1 MQISKR
7 YSDFKDF
14 LNEAVPYLEE
24 NAKLFLVPDQWVTEI
39 KSSASKYSETYDAY
53 SNKAKRT
60 AIVVGEMGEIYHAT
74 LELFRRL
81 QRFLKNGTVDLT
93 IKEKRILGVHIDK
106 KRRAVVPPLSYYP
119 TLELLQNEHLYAI
132 LQASAPTLPDFN
144 HNGLPK
150 DAKFIGL
157 EIAYTN
163 IGDPEPKQEDYRR
176 IKNQSSATFAVNFKE
191 ENVGKLAHIIAWY
204 ESPTGEESP
213 ISQPIS
219 LIVN

>member
-1 MQISKR
+1 MRTSKK

-14 LNEAVPYLEE
+14 LKEATPYLEKS
-24 NAKLFLVPDQWVTEI
+24 ADRLLVPSEWVTEI
-39 KSSASKYSETYDAY
+39 KSNATKYSETYDVY
-53 SNKAKRT
+53 SNKAT
-60 AIVVGEMGEIYHAT
+60 QTDIVVGEMSEIYHAT

-93 IKEKRILGVHIDK
+93 VEEKNILGVHIDK
-106 KRRAVVPPLSYYP
+106 KRRAIIPPLPYYP

-132 LQASAPTLPDFN
+132 FQASAPTLPDFN

-163 IGDPEPKQEDYRR
+163 IGDPAPKEKDYKR
-176 IKNQSSATFAVNFKE
+176 IKNQSAATFTVNFKE
-191 ENVGKLAHIIAWY
+191 ENIGKLGHLIAWY
-204 ESPTGEESP
+204 ESPTGGESP

-219 LIVN
+219 FIVN